1 MCDDMLVIPK
11 AAILFVIW
19 FVICPSLISFPSS
32 VCNLQATAA
41 VYQSFCS
48 RWVDWLTQY
57 QKDANMTIYRFVFV
71 MSLLEGSV
79 DGLRH

>member
-1 MCDDMLVIPK
+1 MYTVYTRFVVGVNDCFVMCDDMLVILK

-48 RWVDWLTQY
+48 RWVDWWTKY
-57 QKDANMTIYRFVFV
+57 QKATN
-71 MSLLEGSV
+71 L
-79 DGLRH
+79 